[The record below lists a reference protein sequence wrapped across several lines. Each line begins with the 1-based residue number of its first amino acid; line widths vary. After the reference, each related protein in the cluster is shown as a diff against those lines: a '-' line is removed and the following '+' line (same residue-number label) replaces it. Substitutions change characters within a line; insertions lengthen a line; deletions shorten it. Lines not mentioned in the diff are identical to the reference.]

1 MKKIVLVLVSLVLFT
16 AAAFAADIEMQ
27 AVESSLIDKVGYDA
41 ETKVLAIQ
49 MNNSSDTYYYQ
60 AVPESIFEN
69 LLAADSK
76 GRYYVKNIKGK
87 FKTERK

>member
-1 MKKIVLVLVSLVLFT
+1 MKKIALVLVSLLLFT

-27 AVESSLIDKVGYDA
+27 AVESSLIDQVGYDA
-41 ETKVLAIQ
+41 EAKVLAIQ

-60 AVPESIFEN
+60 DVPQSIFEN